1 MEKKWISTACTLDCW
16 DSCSIRALV
25 EAGQVKKLVGNPDNP
40 VTGHFLC
47 EKGYKHIRMRNGRK
61 RLLKPLIRE
70 AGALREASWQEALD
84 LVAEKLLKL
93 RKDYPTSA
101 LLYISEFG
109 NSGVVKKAD
118 QRFFN
123 AYGGVTMPVG
133 SLCAGAGVEAQR
145 YDFGK
150 CLAHEP
156 TDYLNSRMIIVWG
169 RNPVTTGPHIVPFI
183 KKAQENGARLV
194 TIDPLHSETAA
205 MSNLHLAPRPG
216 SDGLL
221 AMYMIK
227 VLIENNLVDMD
238 YIEKNTLGFKYLKEA
253 VMNLDRDQVTEA
265 TGVPHKEIED
275 LALDYGRA
283 KPAAI
288 VLGFG
293 IQRYTNGGYTVRA
306 IDALGAVTGNI
317 GRSGG
322 GISYNNSVSQG
333 LIDEDF
339 LKGGE
344 LAREIRT
351 YSRPLLGDFI
361 LNEKNPPIRMIYTA
375 RANPVNQGMDTEK
388 ILRAFQSV
396 DFKVALDMYLTDTA
410 SASDVVLPVKHPLE
424 EDNIVMPPANH
435 SYINYCNKVIEAP
448 EEVLSEIDILNGLAR
463 RLDLKD
469 FPVMSQEEWIDRI
482 ARPMRKKVDIDEL
495 KEKPI
500 KVPGILDIPWSDG
513 RFLTPSGKFE
523 FYSKT
528 AEDEGFS
535 PTAGYK
541 GLETEISKEYPLYLI
556 TPKLRGSLHSQHFAL
571 VEGDH
576 VPTVHMAA
584 ARAKDLGLEDGDK
597 VRVWTEKGSIK
608 AILKLDGDILPDR
621 VKIYQGG
628 WTRKG
633 GGINRIIPERY
644 SRMGMHAAY
653 YELVCRVE
661 KE

>member
-16 DSCSIRALV
+16 DSCSIRAFV
-25 EAGQVKKLVGNPDNP
+25 EDGQVKKLVGNPENP

-47 EKGYKHIRMRNGRK
+47 EKGYKHIKMRNGRK
-61 RLLKPLIRE
+61 RLIKPLIRE
-70 AGALREASWQEALD
+70 AGALREASWEEALD

-123 AYGGVTMPVG
+123 AFGGVTMPTG

-169 RNPVTTGPHIVPFI
+169 RNPVTTGPHMVPFI

-194 TIDPLHSETAA
+194 TIDPLPSETAA
-205 MSNLHLAPRPG
+205 MSDLHLAPKPG

-238 YIEKNTLGFKYLKEA
+238 YIEKNTIGFHYLKEA
-253 VMNLDRDQVTEA
+253 VMELDKNQVSEV
-265 TGVPHKEIED
+265 TGIPYGDIED
-275 LALDYGRA
+275 LALEYGST

-293 IQRYTNGGYTVRA
+293 IQRYSNGGDTVRA

-317 GRSGG
+317 GKSGG
-322 GISYNNSVSQG
+322 GVSYNNSVSQG

-339 LKGGE
+339 LKGTG
-344 LAREIRT
+344 LAKEKRT
-351 YSRPLLGDFI
+351 YDRPLLGDFI
-361 LNEKNPPIRMIYTA
+361 LTEKNPPVRFIYTA
-375 RANPVNQGMDTEK
+375 RANPVNQGMDIEK
-388 ILRAFQSV
+388 ILKAFKSV
-396 DFKVALDMYLTDTA
+396 DFKVTLDMYLTDTA
-410 SASDVVLPVKHPLE
+410 AASDVVLPVKHPLE

-435 SYINYCNKVIEAP
+435 SYINYCNKVVESP
-448 EEVLSEIDILNGLAR
+448 EGVLSELEILNELAM
-463 RLDLKD
+463 RLDLGS
-469 FPVMSQEEWIDRI
+469 FPLLSPEKWIEI
-482 ARPMRKKVDIDEL
+482 ITQPMRGKIDIELL
-495 KEKPI
+495 KEKPL
-500 KVPGILDIPWSDG
+500 KVPGLLDIPWSDS
-513 RFLTPSGKFE
+513 RFFTPSGKFE
-523 FYSKT
+523 FYSET
-528 AEDEGFS
+528 AKDEGFF
-535 PTAGYK
+535 PTAGYR
-541 GLETEISKEYPLYLI
+541 GLETEVSKEFPLYLI

-576 VPTVHMAA
+576 VPTVHINSTKANE
-584 ARAKDLGLEDGDK
+584 LGMEEGDT
-597 VRVWTEKGSIK
+597 VSVSTQMGSIK
-608 AILKLDGDILPDR
+608 AILKLDEDILPDR

>member
-1 MEKKWISTACTLDCW
+1 MEKKWINTACTLDCW
-16 DSCSIRALV
+16 DSCSIRARV
-25 EAGQVKKLVGNPDNP
+25 EDGQVKKLEGNPKNP
-40 VTGHFLC
+40 VTGRFLC
-47 EKGYKHIRMRNGRK
+47 EKGYKHIKMRNGK
-61 RLLKPLIRE
+61 ERLLKPLIRE
-70 AGALREASWQEALD
+70 AGALREATWKEALD
-84 LVAEKLLKL
+84 LVAEKLLQL

-123 AYGGVTMPVG
+123 AYGGVTMPTG

-150 CLAHEP
+150 CLSHEP

-169 RNPVTTGPHIVPFI
+169 RNPVTTGPHMVPFI
-183 KKAQENGARLV
+183 KKAKENGARLV
-194 TIDPLHSETAA
+194 TIDPLPSETAS
-205 MSNLHLAPRPG
+205 MSDLHLAPRPG

-227 VLIENNLVDMD
+227 VLIENNLVDKD
-238 YIEKNTLGFKYLKEA
+238 YIERNTIGFHYLKDA
-253 VMNLDRDQVTEA
+253 VMELDKNQVSEV
-265 TGVPHKEIED
+265 TGIPYGDIED
-275 LALDYGRA
+275 LALEYGST

-293 IQRYTNGGYTVRA
+293 IQRYSNGGDTVRA
-306 IDALGAVTGNI
+306 IDALGAVTRNI

-322 GISYNNSVSQG
+322 GVSYNNSVSQG

-339 LKGGE
+339 LKGIG
-344 LAREIRT
+344 LAKVSRT
-351 YSRPLLGDFI
+351 YERPLLGEFI
-361 LNEKNPPIRMIYTA
+361 LTEKNPPVRFIYTA
-375 RANPVNQGMDTEK
+375 RANPVNQGMDIEK

-396 DFKVALDMYLTDTA
+396 DFKVTLDMYLTDTA
-410 SASDVVLPVKHPLE
+410 AASDVVLPVKHPLE

-435 SYINYCNKVIEAP
+435 SYINYCNRVVEAP
-448 EEVLSEIDILNGLAR
+448 EGVLSELEILNELAS
-463 RLDLKD
+463 RLDIKD
-469 FPVMSQEEWIDRI
+469 FPIMSQEEWIQRI
-482 ARPMRKKVDIDEL
+482 TRPMREKIDFDKLKKEPL
-495 KEKPI
+495 R
-500 KVPGILDIPWSDG
+500 VPEVLEIPWSDG

-523 FYSKT
+523 FYSET
-528 AEDEGFS
+528 AEEEGFS
-535 PTAGYK
+535 PTAGYRSL
-541 GLETEISKEYPLYLI
+541 GTDVSKEYPLYLI

-576 VPTVHMAA
+576 VPAVHMAV

-608 AILKLDGDILPDR
+608 AILKMDEDILPDR

-628 WTRKG
+628 WSRKG

-653 YELVCRVE
+653 YEVVCRIE